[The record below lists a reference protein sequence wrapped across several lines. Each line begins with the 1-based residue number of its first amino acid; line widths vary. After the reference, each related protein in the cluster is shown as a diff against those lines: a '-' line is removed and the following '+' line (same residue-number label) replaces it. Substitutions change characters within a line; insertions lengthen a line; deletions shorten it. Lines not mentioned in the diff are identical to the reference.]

1 MEIPPIKKLAQD
13 VINRIAA
20 GEVIQRPANA
30 LKELIENSIDAKSSN
45 IQITVKHG
53 GLKLLQIQDN
63 GVGIRKDD
71 FEIVCERFTTSKL
84 TEFEDL
90 HKIATYGFR
99 GEALASIS
107 HVAHLTIISK
117 TKQDMCAY
125 QASYTDSKL
134 RDTPKPISGNQGTTI
149 IVEDLF
155 YNMPIRKKALRSPAE
170 EYQKISDVV
179 SKYAVHNASIGFALK
194 KHSESNDIRTRPK
207 SNHVENIRTIY
218 GNLIARELIEFSID
232 NPQFKFKANGY
243 MTNVNYSTKTF
254 QFLLFINH
262 RLVDC
267 QILKRSIDQVY
278 ETYLPKNAHPFVYMS
293 LELDPANIDVNISP
307 TKHEVHFLNEQQIVE
322 AITST
327 LETKLLG
334 SNNSRV
340 FFTQAKL
347 PILYDI
353 EIEAPK
359 QKNRTAVEKNVC
371 PKEMIRTDFKE
382 QKLDRFFAAT
392 TFKNDHDD
400 SKKINESINAEDFQ
414 QCHAEFVERTNK
426 LEDMIVEKSNEGNK
440 PTNNGNPVASK
451 KVEDEEMEVVDVVAA
466 TKLGSEQPNK
476 KTDIESLRNIEFLS
490 RINRVETQLI
500 SVIELRKEIEDN
512 CHKGLRETFAQHVY
526 VGAVSPSQALIQ
538 YSTKL
543 FLCDTKNILSEML
556 YQYILFHFQNF
567 DAYIFNEKISI
578 YELAMICLDMPES
591 GWTPEDGDKNELAK
605 KVSEILVD
613 KSEMLKDYFSV
624 GIDAEGNLYSIPIL
638 IDDYVPDSRALPFF
652 VTRLA
657 AEVDWSTEKDCFRT
671 FSRELAAFF
680 ANIPKETDHNEKDWE
695 WVTEHVIYPA
705 IKQCFIPPKSF
716 IDNAAVLEIANLP
729 NLYKVFERC

>member
-30 LKELIENSIDAKSSN
+30 LKELIENSLDAKSSN

-53 GLKLLQIQDN
+53 GLKLLA
-63 GVGIRKDD
+63 
-71 FEIVCERFTTSKL
+71 VCERFTTSKL

-125 QASYTDSKL
+125 Q
-134 RDTPKPISGNQGTTI
+134 
-149 IVEDLF
+149 
-155 YNMPIRKKALRSPAE
+155 KKALRSPAE

-179 SKYAVHNASIGFALK
+179 SFALK
-194 KHSESNDIRTRPK
+194 KYSENNDIRTRPK
-207 SNHVENIRTIY
+207 SSHVENIRTIY

-243 MTNVNYSTKTF
+243 MTNINYSTKTF

-267 QILKRSIDQVY
+267 QVLKRSIDQVY
-278 ETYLPKNAHPFVYMS
+278 ETYLPKSTHPFVYMS

-327 LETKLLG
+327 IETKLLG
-334 SNNSRV
+334 SNSSRV

-347 PILYDI
+347 PKLYDI

-359 QKNRTAVEKNVC
+359 QKNQTSVEKNIC

-382 QKLDRFFAAT
+382 QKLDKFFAAVT
-392 TFKNDHDD
+392 SKHNVDE
-400 SKKINESINAEDFQ
+400 SKKINESINAEGFQ

-426 LEDMIVEKSNEGNK
+426 LEDIILEKSNESNK
-440 PTNNGNPVASK
+440 PTNNGYLVASMK
-451 KVEDEEMEVVDVVAA
+451 DKDGEMEVADVVSN
-466 TKLGSEQPNK
+466 TKLDTEQQNK

-490 RINRVETQLI
+490 KINRVETQLI

-526 VGAVSPSQALIQ
+526 VGAISPTQALIQ

-543 FLCDTKNILSEML
+543 FLCDTKKILAEML
-556 YQYILFHFQNF
+556 YQYILYHFQNF
-567 DAYIFNEKISI
+567 DAYIFNEKISVF
-578 YELAMICLDMPES
+578 ELAMICLDMPES
-591 GWTPEDGDKNELAK
+591 GWTPEDGDKNELARR
-605 KVSEILVD
+605 VSEILVD

-624 GIDAEGNLYSIPIL
+624 GVDTEGNLFSIPIL
-638 IDDYVPDSRALPFF
+638 IDDYIPDSRALPFF

-657 AEVDWSTEKDCFRT
+657 SEVDWSTEKECFRT
-671 FSRELAAFF
+671 FSRELSSFF
-680 ANIPKETDHNEKDWE
+680 ANISKEINQNEKDWE
-695 WVTEHVIYPA
+695 WVTEHVVYPA
-705 IKQCFIPPKSF
+705 IKQCFIPPKNF
-716 IDNAAVLEIANLP
+716 IDNAAVLEIAHLP